1 MVKRKDKSLNCLIL
15 PSRFLVEVLALE
27 CLIFVNK
34 AIMDPFHSN
43 RYYVEVEVEV
53 EGVVV

>member
-43 RYYVEVEVEV
+43 RYYVEVEVE
-53 EGVVV
+53 GVVV